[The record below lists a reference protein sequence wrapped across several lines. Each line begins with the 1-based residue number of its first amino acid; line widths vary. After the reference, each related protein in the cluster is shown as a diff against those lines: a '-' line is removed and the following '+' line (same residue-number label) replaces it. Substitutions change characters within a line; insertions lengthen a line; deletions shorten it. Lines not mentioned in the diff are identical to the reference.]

1 MSDREDQ
8 EQRSRL
14 RRDWDDE
21 AAANLAYQQQQ
32 QQEEEC
38 DDNQRRR
45 SDDHD
50 AVNGV
55 AWLIGALIGLAF
67 VVPVMAAVLIWKA
80 VVWTVRWM
88 MRER

>member
-8 EQRSRL
+8 EQQRRL
-14 RRDWDDE
+14 RQDWDDA

-32 QQEEEC
+32 EEER
-38 DDNQRRR
+38 DVNQYRR
-45 SDDHD
+45 SDDRD
-50 AVNGV
+50 AVEGV
-55 AWLIGALIGLAF
+55 AWVIGALIGLAF
-67 VVPVMAAVLIWKA
+67 VVPVMAAVLIWHA

>member
-8 EQRSRL
+8 EQQRRL
-14 RRDWDDE
+14 RQDWDDD

-32 QQEEEC
+32 EEER
-38 DDNQRRR
+38 DVNQYRR
-45 SDDHD
+45 SDDRD
-50 AVNGV
+50 AVEGV
-55 AWLIGALIGLAF
+55 AWVIGALIGLAF
-67 VVPVMAAVLIWKA
+67 VVPVMAAVLIWHA

>member
-1 MSDREDQ
+1 MNDHEDQ
-8 EQRSRL
+8 EQQRRL
-14 RRDWDDE
+14 QRDWDDA

-32 QQEEEC
+32 EEEC
-38 DDNQRRR
+38 DFNQHRR

-80 VVWTVRWM
+80 VVWTVRWAV
-88 MRER
+88 RKR